1 MPEATP
7 LSAWEAFYVIVGS
20 SSAALTGLV
29 FVVVTL
35 LPEARIEGSENATA
49 AFASPTV
56 SHLIAGLMVSAILSA
71 PWQEAWQAGIAV
83 ALSGIIGA
91 IYCAVIFR
99 RIRGQAA
106 YQVVGEDWFWYFV
119 APLLA
124 YAVLLGAG
132 IAMEFRPVGAL
143 FPIGGAV
150 LVLLFA
156 GIHNAWDMV
165 TYTAR
170 TRSAS
175 PAGSA
180 RSATDEPA

>member
-1 MPEATP
+1 MLEASP

-29 FVVVTL
+29 FVVITL
-35 LPEARIEGSENATA
+35 MPEARIEASELATA

-71 PWQEAWQAGIAV
+71 PWHEAWQAGIAV

-91 IYCAVIFR
+91 IYCAIVFR
-99 RIRGQAA
+99 RIRRQAA
-106 YQVVGEDWFWYFV
+106 YQTVGEDWFWYFI
-119 APLLA
+119 APLVA
-124 YAVLLGAG
+124 YMVLLGGG

-143 FPIGGAV
+143 FAVGGAV
-150 LVLLFA
+150 LLLLFA

-165 TYTAR
+165 TFTAR
-170 TRSAS
+170 TRMQPTAPTSPRSDESA
-175 PAGSA
+175 
-180 RSATDEPA
+180 